1 MKIRPISV
9 YNTSTNKVQRH
20 VNANYRPTNLSSP
33 VFKGDRGAT
42 IGIFA
47 GFAIGAGLTALTIA
61 TGGLAGVVAAVGSA
75 GTTSL
80 LGGAACTHLGGI
92 AGGIIEEQL
101 NKSDKKE

>member
-9 YNTSTNKVQRH
+9 YNISTNKNLKP
-20 VNANYRPTNLSSP
+20 VNVNYRPTNSTVP
-33 VFKGDRGAT
+33 VFRGDRGAA
-42 IGIFA
+42 IGIAA
-47 GFAIGAGLTALTIA
+47 GFLVGAGITALTIA

-92 AGGIIEEQL
+92 AGGLIEDQL
-101 NKSDKKE
+101 NKKDDK